1 MKSKNNSFPMLSLLS
16 TVGILIYII
25 FLLNK
30 TLAEKIKMLIGYVF
44 ISIIGI
50 FSQEWLFYVNIF
62 IAIALYTNRPS
73 GNKSIL
79 DIFTGFGSKKETEK
93 TLYNKISELPVEKK
107 QELMGELLTGYMG
120 TKEPVKFSNILT
132 PLNPDYWK
140 AIMGDEEALKRLN
153 LDPKNAKG

>member
-1 MKSKNNSFPMLSLLS
+1 MLSLLS
-16 TVGILIYII
+16 TCGILIYII

-62 IAIALYTNRPS
+62 IAIALYANRPS

-79 DIFTGFGSKKETEK
+79 DIFSGFNSKNKQTNK
-93 TLYNKISELPVEKK
+93 TLYDKISDLPVEQK
-107 QELMGELLTGYMG
+107 QQLAGELLTGFMG
-120 TKEPVKFSNILT
+120 EQKPISGIVQDGFSNILS

-140 AIMGDEEALKRLN
+140 AIWGDEEALKRLN
-153 LDPKNAKG
+153 LNPNNAKG